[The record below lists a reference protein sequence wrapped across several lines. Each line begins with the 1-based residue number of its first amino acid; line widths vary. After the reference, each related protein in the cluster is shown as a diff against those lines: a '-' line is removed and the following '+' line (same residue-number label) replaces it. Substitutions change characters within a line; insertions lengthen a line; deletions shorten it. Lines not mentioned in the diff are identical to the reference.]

1 MTLVVQIVNLPLAF
15 VFQITHVNME
25 IALTLVVSITVVAT
39 KGMKVK
45 TVRKISTNVKQPKQ
59 IFVKMVDSA

>member
-1 MTLVVQIVNLPLAF
+1 MNLPLVF
-15 VFQITHVNME
+15 VFRITHVNMD
-25 IALTLVVSITVVAT
+25 IALTLAVSITVVVI

-45 TVRKISTNVKQPKQ
+45 AVRKISTNVKLLKQ

>member
-1 MTLVVQIVNLPLAF
+1 MTLVVQVVNLPLVF

-25 IALTLVVSITVVAT
+25 IALTLAVSITVVAT

-45 TVRKISTNVKQPKQ
+45 TVRTISTNVKLLKQ

>member
-1 MTLVVQIVNLPLAF
+1 MNLPLVF

-25 IALTLVVSITVVAT
+25 IAPTLAVSITVVAT

-45 TVRKISTNVKQPKQ
+45 TVRTISTNVKQLKQ